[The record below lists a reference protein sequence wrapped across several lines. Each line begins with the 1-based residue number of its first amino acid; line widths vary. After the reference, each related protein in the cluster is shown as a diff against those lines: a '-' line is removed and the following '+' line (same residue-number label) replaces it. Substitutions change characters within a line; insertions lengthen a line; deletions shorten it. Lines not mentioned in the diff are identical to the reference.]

1 MRSSWFTGGQKWWY
15 VIVNGV
21 LHINWNWIAP
31 GFSVFFFWRLLEIR
45 PVTPRRSFGDSSN
58 RILYRPDHPTVLR
71 HSLTHLHL
79 KIDKVWLWL
88 KLLQLIENTL
98 CRIRW
103 SETFSHRVQA
113 ECVAFTFQPEVDKDV
128 ANYIFIFISPVGDVN
143 VWKKTTANWR
153 NTHSCTPF

>member
-1 MRSSWFTGGQKWWY
+1 MVYGWSEMVARHRKWCIAYKLKLNCAWF
-15 VIVNGV
+15 
-21 LHINWNWIAP
+21 
-31 GFSVFFFWRLLEIR
+31 FCFFFWRLLEIR

-143 VWKKTTANWR
+143 V
-153 NTHSCTPF
+153 